1 MPGAGSG
8 IFNRGST
15 ISTVTEER
23 PGADMRQNSA
33 VSPVP
38 TPSRTQRWLFAALGV
53 VCVGLGAVGVFIPG
67 LPTTVFLIAASWLF
81 TRSCPWLEERLIRVP
96 LFRPFL
102 GALQPG
108 ARMPRRAAITS
119 LVVMW
124 IAITCSAMLLAA
136 AGGGGVAAA
145 AVVVA
150 AGVVGSVFIVRL
162 SREPIAELESDAHD

>member
-1 MPGAGSG
+1 MAQK
-8 IFNRGST
+8 ND
-15 ISTVTEER
+15 
-23 PGADMRQNSA
+23 A
-33 VSPVP
+33 SPAP
-38 TPSRTQRWLFAALGV
+38 TTSRAQRWSLAAIGV
-53 VCVGLGAVGVFIPG
+53 VCVGLGALGVFVPG

-81 TRSCPWLEERLIRVP
+81 ARSCPWLEERLIRVS

-162 SREPIAELESDAHD
+162 SREPVAELESDAHD